1 MCSPL
6 AIYASYTALE
16 KMRAIFWKKTEK
28 MAKTVG
34 LQLVDNKGIGGIL
47 FFSSFSH
54 LIPLFFLPW
63 GCPSRYGGNKKKEGV
78 PKVSVGDFGDTL
90 ALEV

>member
-47 FFSSFSH
+47 FFSPFSH
-54 LIPLFFLPW
+54 LILLFFLPW
-63 GCPSRYGGNKKKEGV
+63 GCPSRYGGNKKKRV
-78 PKVSVGDFGDTL
+78 SPKSPSGTL
-90 ALEV
+90 GTPSP